1 MKKIVTMTMFSKA
14 ALFAVLFLSVF
25 TAHAQVPQSVCYQAV
40 ATNQQGV
47 ELTSQAIRVRLSIL
61 RGNAQGTEEWVET
74 HNVTTDGFGL
84 FDLMIGM
91 GNRTGGARPSF
102 SQIEWGRDRYFLKVE
117 MDITGG
123 NNFVL
128 MGTNQMISVPY
139 ALYAE
144 RSAFTDSSRTTVN
157 SLTSNYAIRADT
169 ALFTFNSRR
178 SDTARFAWLADS
190 ARRATFAYTAQIA
203 INSQNA
209 RQSDTARFAW
219 LADSARRATFAM
231 NAQNAV
237 NAQTAVNATNA
248 QNAVSAQTAVNAT
261 NAQNA
266 VNAQT
271 AINATNALNAVTA
284 QTARF
289 ADTATAADRARR
301 AMVADSANRA
311 TFAAGADRARLADS
325 AGLAQIARTALDDFD
340 RDPRNEIQRMTFDS
354 VSGTLKL
361 TVPGAASDTVN
372 FNRAPLRAAGASI
385 DYPFGILGDAIL
397 VTQNYTVPAG
407 RTLFVSSANNAITLG
422 DGRRLEIEPGMPIIP
437 SGVTIRDCFCAGL
450 LVPNQRYAEP
460 IIVDM
465 AQTPTFEFQVPN
477 DKCFIIKSGTNG
489 TARDMSFVIDGVNY
503 SFYSGASA
511 SPRLVVIPPG
521 KKIRRGLANVGSNFV
536 ITGYLL
542 DKIN

>member
-1 MKKIVTMTMFSKA
+1 MKKIVTTTMFSKA
-14 ALFAVLFLSVF
+14 ALFAVFFLSVF
-25 TAHAQVPQSVCYQAV
+25 TAQAQVPQSVCYQAV

-61 RGNAQGTEEWVET
+61 KGNAQGTEEWVET

-91 GNRTGGARPSF
+91 GNRTGGARPTF
-102 SQIEWGRDRYFLKVE
+102 SQIEWGRDKYFLKVE

-144 RSAFTDSSRTTVN
+144 RSAFTDSSRTTFN
-157 SLTSNYAIRADT
+157 SYTSNYSIRSDT
-169 ALFTFNSRR
+169 AKYTLTARQ

-190 ARRATFAYTAQIA
+190 TRRAAFAYNAQ
-203 INSQNA
+203 NSVNAQNA

-219 LADSARRATFAM
+219 LADSARRAGFAT

-248 QNAVSAQTAVNAT
+248 QNAVNAQTAVNAT

-266 VNAQT
+266 VNAQR
-271 AINATNALNAVTA
+271 AV
-284 QTARF
+284 F
-289 ADTATAADRARR
+289 ADSATAADRARR
-301 AMVADSANRA
+301 AMVADSSNRA
-311 TFAAGADRARLADS
+311 AYAYGAGRAGFSDS
-325 AGLAQIARTALDDFD
+325 SGLALLARTALDDYD

-354 VSGTLKL
+354 VNGTLKL
-361 TVPGAASDTVN
+361 TVPGALADTVN

-385 DYPFGILGDAIL
+385 DYPFGILGDALLI
-397 VTQNYTVPAG
+397 TQNYTVPAG
-407 RTLFVSSANNAITLG
+407 KTLFVSSANNAIVLA
-422 DGRRLEIEPGMPIIP
+422 DGKRLEIEPGMPIIP
-437 SGVTIRDCFCAGL
+437 SGTTIRDCFCSGL
-450 LVPNQRYAEP
+450 LVPNQRYADP
-460 IIVDM
+460 IVVDM
-465 AQTPTFEFQVPN
+465 AQSPNYEFEVPPN
-477 DKCFIIKSGTNG
+477 KCFIIKSGTNG

-521 KKIRRGLANVGSNFV
+521 KRVRRGLANVGSNFV

-542 DKIN
+542 DKL